1 MVFLRS
7 VRIFRISKTQY
18 INDFSGEGSKI
29 YGGRWNRAG
38 DAMLYFSQNLS
49 LSLLEIIVHV
59 EYADMPLDYSFVEAE
74 LPDASIKTI
83 QSVDFVQSK
92 GNMESTVSNLQTLG
106 SNWLKKMEGLALRV
120 PSFISPQ
127 ESNILINPGHK
138 DFENLKILRVDK
150 LNLDPRLF
158 R

>member
-59 EYADMPLDYSFVEAE
+59 EYADMPLDYSFAEAE
-74 LPDASIKTI
+74 IPDGCIKTI
-83 QSVDFVQSK
+83 QSIDFLRSK
-92 GNMESTVSNLQTLG
+92 GNAERTVSELQTWGSDWLG
-106 SNWLKKMEGLALRV
+106 KKEGLALKV
-120 PSFISPQ
+120 PSFILPQ
-127 ESNILINPGHK
+127 ENNILINPRHK
-138 DFENLKILRVDK
+138 DFKNLKILRVEK